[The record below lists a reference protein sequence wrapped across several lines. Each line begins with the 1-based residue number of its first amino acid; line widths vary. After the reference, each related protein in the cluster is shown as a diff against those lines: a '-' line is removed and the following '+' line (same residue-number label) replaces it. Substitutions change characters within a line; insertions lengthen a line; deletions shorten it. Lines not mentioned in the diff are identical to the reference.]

1 MAISES
7 SVAEVIPPA
16 NVEHLDSLLKT
27 AQSTLDTAMEDAQKH
42 WLTLPDVLQVD
53 GADGMN
59 YLLDPSSRAVQ
70 EWGTALASARTALSD
85 AATNTLP
92 ALVTRRTRLLER
104 IVEANNQSSDAD
116 GAVALADAQYWSAY
130 GSDPE
135 SSSTSSARE
144 SRTDALRSQE
154 QAREVVSQRE
164 SDIEAFRRDVEADEE
179 KLASAL
185 TGISGGDEVLGAWG
199 DEVRVSQ
206 TFWGFAER
214 AYPGA
219 PRESV
224 DLTEHLQDS
233 IEQATVARIN
243 KSSVTDPA
251 AAQDWLDAHPEFAA
265 TVGLIDP
272 AVTARLWQGMASES
286 TRAPADG
293 GGERWVTG
301 PLAQLFD
308 IAPFTIGNLNG
319 LLAKDRDEFNRE
331 TLRQT
336 LDDPNAT
343 AEQRA
348 AAEQTQ
354 KALDRAR
361 RQSPAGAVVQ
371 LVAFEVPADGE
382 ERDMRAA
389 ISVGDLDTARYVGV
403 MLPGMDSSVAVSM
416 DGLVDSAISMQDAH
430 LLIGNTDLT
439 ATVVWMGFE
448 APGGL
453 PFRSEFLAEDY
464 LAQVG
469 APPLVHFLNG
479 VDAVNPEAE
488 TTVHAYSY
496 STRLATYALSGGR
509 FGGAEVDHLVL
520 YGSPGVA
527 EPVHSVDDLTGVRPV
542 EVYSTKSVGDQLD
555 VSYGDPARF
564 SDYVD
569 ELLNTADEGQAGLAE
584 GGERLS
590 DMVGADNMDPSDE
603 GFWGDHERNVFIS
616 DGVLGHSVEKT
627 PKSDGYWSRG
637 SDSIKDGALIASGRG
652 DEVE

>member
-1 MAISES
+1 MAIPED
-7 SVAEVIPPA
+7 SVVEVVSPA
-16 NVEHLDSLLKT
+16 NVEHLDSLLSS
-27 AQSTLDTAMEDAQKH
+27 AQSKLDAAMEEAQKQ
-42 WLTLPDVLQVD
+42 WLTLPDVLQVV
-53 GADGMN
+53 GAGGMN

-85 AATNTLP
+85 AATETLP
-92 ALVTRRTRLLER
+92 TLVTRRARLLER
-104 IVEANNQSSDAD
+104 IVEANRQSSDAD
-116 GAVALADAQYWSAY
+116 GAVAVADAQYWSAY

-135 SSSTSSARE
+135 SSSTTSARE
-144 SRTDALRSQE
+144 SRTDALHSKE
-154 QAREVVSQRE
+154 QAREIASQLE
-164 SDIEAFRRDVEADEE
+164 SDIEAFRRDVEAEE
-179 KLASAL
+179 EAIARKL

-206 TFWGFAER
+206 TFWGFAEQ

-219 PRESV
+219 PRRAI
-224 DLTEHLQDS
+224 DLTEHLRDS
-233 IEQATVARIN
+233 VEEAAVARIN
-243 KSSVTDPA
+243 KLSVTDPA
-251 AAQDWLDAHPEFAA
+251 SAQEWLDAHPEFAA

-272 AVTARLWQGMASES
+272 AVAARLWQGMASES
-286 TRAPADG
+286 TRAPTDG
-293 GGERWVTG
+293 GGERWTTG

-336 LDDPNAT
+336 LDDPDAT
-343 AEQRA
+343 VEQRA
-348 AAEQTQ
+348 AAEQAQ
-354 KALDRAR
+354 KALDRALAR
-361 RQSPAGAVVQ
+361 SPEGTVVQ
-371 LVAFEVPADGE
+371 LVAFEVPADGG

-389 ISVGDLDTARYVGV
+389 ISVGDLDAARYVGV

-416 DGLVDSAISMQDAH
+416 EGLVDSAISMQDAH
-430 LLIGNTDLT
+430 LLIGNTEPT

-448 APGGL
+448 SAGAN
-453 PFRSEFLAEDY
+453 PFTEEFLGRED
-464 LAQVG
+464 LAQEG
-469 APPLVHFLNG
+469 ALPLVRFLG
-479 VDAVNPEAE
+479 SVDATNPSAE
-488 TTVHAYSY
+488 TTIHAYSY
-496 STRLATYALSGGR
+496 STRLATYTLSAGPY
-509 FGGAEVDHLVL
+509 GGAEVDHLVL
-520 YGSPGVA
+520 YGSPGLA
-527 EPVHSVDDLTGVRPV
+527 EPVRAVDDLVGVPPG
-542 EVYSTKSVGDQLD
+542 EVYSSKSIGDQLD

-590 DMVGADNMDPSDE
+590 DMAGADNMDPSDE
-603 GFWGDHERNVFIS
+603 GFWGDHERNVFTS

-637 SDSIKDGALIASGRG
+637 SDSIRDGALIASGRG

>member
-1 MAISES
+1 MVISES

-27 AQSTLDTAMEDAQKH
+27 AQSTLDTAMEDAQKY
-42 WLTLPDVLQVD
+42 WLTLSDVLQVD

-92 ALVTRRTRLLER
+92 ALVTRRARLLER
-104 IVEANNQSSDAD
+104 IVEVNRQSSDAD

-135 SSSTSSARE
+135 SSSTTSARE
-144 SRTDALRSQE
+144 SRTDALHAQE
-154 QAREVVSQRE
+154 QARELESQLE
-164 SDIEAFRRDVEADEE
+164 SDIEAFRRDVEAEEE
-179 KLASAL
+179 KLAGAL
-185 TGISGGDEVLGAWG
+185 KGISGGDEVLGAWG

-206 TFWGFAER
+206 TYWGFAEQ

-224 DLTEHLQDS
+224 DLTEHLRDS
-233 IEQATVARIN
+233 VEQATVARIN
-243 KSSVTDPA
+243 KLSVTDPA
-251 AAQDWLDAHPEFAA
+251 AAKEWLDAHPEFAA

-272 AVTARLWQGMASES
+272 AVAARLWQGMAAES

-336 LDDPNAT
+336 LDDPDAT

-354 KALDRAR
+354 MALDRALEA
-361 RQSPAGAVVQ
+361 SPEGTVVQ
-371 LVAFEVPADGE
+371 LVAFEVPADGG

-389 ISVGDLDTARYVGV
+389 ISVGDLDTAQYVGV

-416 DGLVDSAISMQDAH
+416 DGLVGNAVNMQDAH
-430 LLIGNTDLT
+430 VRVGNTEPT

-448 APGGL
+448 SAGAN
-453 PFRSEFLAEDY
+453 PFTSEFLGRDD
-464 LAQVG
+464 LAQEG
-469 APPLVHFLNG
+469 ALPLVRFLGG
-479 VDAVNPEAE
+479 VDATNPSAE
-488 TTVHAYSY
+488 TTIHAYSY
-496 STRLATYALSGGR
+496 STRLATYALSAGPYGG
-509 FGGAEVDHLVL
+509 GEVDHLVL
-520 YGSPGVA
+520 YGSPGLA
-527 EPVHSVDDLTGVRPV
+527 EPVRTVDDLVGVPPG
-542 EVYSTKSVGDQLD
+542 EVYSTKSVGDQLRLPRPET
-555 VSYGDPARF
+555 VQVLAYGILMAT
-564 SDYVD
+564 S
-569 ELLNTADEGQAGLAE
+569 ADAGQAGMAE
-584 GGERLS
+584 LGEALS
-590 DMVGADNMDPSDE
+590 DAGVDNANPNDPS
-603 GFWGDHERNVFIS
+603 FWGVHDSNVFVS
-616 DGVLGHSVEKT
+616 DGVLGHAADET
-627 PKSDGYWSRG
+627 PRSDGYWSWN
-637 SDSIKDGALIASGRG
+637 SDPLLDGAKMTAGWG
-652 DEVE
+652 DQVE